1 MPVSDMVL
9 ECTDIVD
16 IIITSND
23 TSENVEFSSEEK
35 ESDITVNT
43 ELPQSDNEISEEF
56 AVSYELSHDE
66 IRSNL
71 YALINSQMSSSDDE
85 SYGAWI
91 VSVYEDY
98 FIYELEGNK
107 YYKQFYS
114 IDNNLVALVGETEE
128 VFIKFLNSNEVNEIE
143 NLNANIDSMSQEIS
157 TLIEYKKKRETE
169 DKLVD
174 IEKIFNKF
182 TMLSEE
188 DYKSLKDN
196 ALDMDL
202 IALEKELAYIA
213 INKNVFS
220 YQKKDDNKTLK
231 VKVKDKNEDDSL
243 TLRYGE
249 VSRFF

>member
-1 MPVSDMVL
+1 
-9 ECTDIVD
+9 
-16 IIITSND
+16 
-23 TSENVEFSSEEK
+23 
-35 ESDITVNT
+35 
-43 ELPQSDNEISEEF
+43 
-56 AVSYELSHDE
+56 
-66 IRSNL
+66 
-71 YALINSQMSSSDDE
+71 MSSSDDE
-85 SYGAWI
+85 ESEGYDAWI

-114 IDNNLVALVGETEE
+114 IDNNLVTLVGEAEE

-143 NLNANIDSMSQEIS
+143 NLNSNIDSMSQEIS

-196 ALDMDL
+196 AIDMDL